1 MAKQGSRHEVA
12 KECIRK
18 EENGSVKMFSLFFLC
33 IFHVTKRILC
43 DEKGC
48 GNKWALRRDASHCS

>member
-33 IFHVTKRILC
+33 IFHVTKRDKLPKYVI
-43 DEKGC
+43 
-48 GNKWALRRDASHCS
+48 WSPSYS